1 MMCLCHL
8 TVCKACFVTSQPV
21 TPVSSSVLLYV
32 LSLKLRHF
40 RKEKVYVFL
49 RYLMW
54 QEESKTT
61 KAIRVGHCCSDVSF
75 CVIFPKYA

>member
-1 MMCLCHL
+1 MTCLCHL

-40 RKEKVYVFL
+40 RKEKVCFFEVFNV
-49 RYLMW
+49 
-54 QEESKTT
+54 
-61 KAIRVGHCCSDVSF
+61 AGRVENYGSYSSRTLLF
-75 CVIFPKYA
+75 